1 MLTKEAN
8 DFDELLVTL
17 LLLHIITSHRVL
29 EDYIHFVDPE
39 AAKGE

>member
-1 MLTKEAN
+1 MI
-8 DFDELLVTL
+8 VTL
-17 LLLHIITSHRVL
+17 SLLHIITSHRVQ